1 MIPYARAQS
10 SGPRARACAH
20 AARGHQIVIRCPRL
34 RQIPYPLAGHQDLPQ
49 YYVEVET
56 IFCGLQMSQMSC
68 IERTLLPTMLKM
80 LKKVEI
86 ERTLLQTML
95 KMLKKVNTNN
105 VEKSHPKPQTSH
117 SPGSLLVKRQNE
129 SPGRTVAR
137 TNPGFRVWGSSWR
150 KEYLPPIFALLK
162 IPQSGPILRT
172 KYLQKK
178 IVAVFQPGNTRRLQ
192 EPVLSLAPPTD

>member
-1 MIPYARAQS
+1 
-10 SGPRARACAH
+10 
-20 AARGHQIVIRCPRL
+20 
-34 RQIPYPLAGHQDLPQ
+34 
-49 YYVEVET
+49 
-56 IFCGLQMSQMSC
+56 MSQMSC
-68 IERTLLPTMLKM
+68 IERTLLQTMLKM

-105 VEKSHPKPQTSH
+105 VEKSHPKPQTGH

-137 TNPGFRVWGSSWR
+137 TNPGFCVWGSSWR
-150 KEYLPPIFALLK
+150 KESLPPIFALLK

-192 EPVLSLAPPTD
+192 EPVLNPVPPPD

>member
-1 MIPYARAQS
+1 MGLRTE
-10 SGPRARACAH
+10 
-20 AARGHQIVIRCPRL
+20 IRCPRL

-68 IERTLLPTMLKM
+68 IERTLLQTMLKM

-95 KMLKKVNTNN
+95 KMLKKSIQTMLK
-105 VEKSHPKPQTSH
+105 KSHPKPQTGH

-137 TNPGFRVWGSSWR
+137 TSPGFRVWGSSWR

-172 KYLQKK
+172 KNTKK
-178 IVAVFQPGNTRRLQ
+178 NCCSFSARKHPTPPGTGTG
-192 EPVLSLAPPTD
+192 PGCAY

>member
-1 MIPYARAQS
+1 
-10 SGPRARACAH
+10 
-20 AARGHQIVIRCPRL
+20 
-34 RQIPYPLAGHQDLPQ
+34 
-49 YYVEVET
+49 
-56 IFCGLQMSQMSC
+56 
-68 IERTLLPTMLKM
+68 
-80 LKKVEI
+80 
-86 ERTLLQTML
+86 
-95 KMLKKVNTNN
+95 MLKKVNTNN

-172 KYLQKK
+172 KKIQKG
-178 IVAVFQPGNTRRLQ
+178 IVAVFRRGNTRGLQ
-192 EPVLSLAPPTD
+192 EPVLNPVPPPD

>member
-1 MIPYARAQS
+1 
-10 SGPRARACAH
+10 
-20 AARGHQIVIRCPRL
+20 
-34 RQIPYPLAGHQDLPQ
+34 
-49 YYVEVET
+49 
-56 IFCGLQMSQMSC
+56 
-68 IERTLLPTMLKM
+68 MLKM

-172 KYLQKK
+172 KKLQKK

-192 EPVLSLAPPTD
+192 EPVLNPVPPPD

>member
-1 MIPYARAQS
+1 MN
-10 SGPRARACAH
+10 G
-20 AARGHQIVIRCPRL
+20 
-34 RQIPYPLAGHQDLPQ
+34 
-49 YYVEVET
+49 
-56 IFCGLQMSQMSC
+56 
-68 IERTLLPTMLKM
+68 TLLQTMLKM

-105 VEKSHPKPQTSH
+105 VEKSHPKPQTGH

-150 KEYLPPIFALLK
+150 KEFLPPLFRRLK
-162 IPQSGPILRT
+162 TAESGPILRT
-172 KYLQKK
+172 KK
-178 IVAVFQPGNTRRLQ
+178 ITNLKIAFTRHGNTRRLQ
-192 EPVLSLAPPTD
+192 